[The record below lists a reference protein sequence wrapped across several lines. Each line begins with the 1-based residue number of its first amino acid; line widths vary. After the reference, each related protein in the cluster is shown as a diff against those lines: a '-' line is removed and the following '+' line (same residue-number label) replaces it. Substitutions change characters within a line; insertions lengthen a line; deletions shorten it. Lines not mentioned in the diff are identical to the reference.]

1 MKPLALVA
9 AVACAPVLWCASA
22 GDLQRELD
30 RIGSSA
36 GGRVGVAAVLIE
48 SGEHVAFHGDQRSF
62 MASTVKFPVALR
74 VLQLVD
80 TGKLRLDQ
88 KVAVQKSDLAP
99 GVTTLGGKFKP
110 GAEFA
115 IRDLLGFMILNSD
128 NTACD
133 VLMRLSGGPRAVMAR
148 VQALGIEGI
157 RVDRSE
163 KQLAADYKRSRSQ
176 FLKDSRD
183 TSTPDAMV
191 ALLAKFQQGETLK
204 PPGTVFLREL
214 LEQSTAGQNRLKG
227 LLPAGTVVAHKTGT
241 WGEAAMNDVGVIT
254 APGGAKH
261 IAIAVFV
268 NGSKKD
274 TTTVER
280 AMAEIARAV
289 YDHWVQP

>member
-1 MKPLALVA
+1 MKLFTLVA
-9 AVACAPVLWCASA
+9 ALVSAPVLWCASSA
-22 GDLQRELD
+22 DLQKELD
-30 RIGSSA
+30 RIGSTA

-48 SGEHVAFHGDQRSF
+48 SGEHVALHGDQPSF

-88 KVAVQKSDLAP
+88 KVTVQKSDLAP

-110 GAEFA
+110 GAEFT
-115 IRDLLGFMILNSD
+115 IRDLVGFMILNSD

-133 VLMRLSGGPRAVMAR
+133 VLMRLAGGPQAVMAR

-157 RVDRSE
+157 RVERSE
-163 KQLAADYKRSRSQ
+163 KQLAADYKRSRAR
-176 FLKDSRD
+176 FLKDPRD

-191 ALLAKFQQGETLK
+191 ALLAKFQQGETLN
-204 PPGTVFLREL
+204 PPTTVFLREM
-214 LEQSTAGQNRLKG
+214 LEQSTTGANRLKG
-227 LLPAGTVVAHKTGT
+227 LLPPATVVAHKTGT
-241 WGEAAMNDVGVIT
+241 WDEAGINDVGVIT

-268 NGSKKD
+268 SGSKKEMPV
-274 TTTVER
+274 VER
-280 AMAEIARAV
+280 AIAEITRAV